1 MHTFYSYLTKLLEES
16 PYIKTFGI
24 DLSIMTA
31 LNIADSQ
38 FPKFDISPL
47 LPLLL

>member
-24 DLSIMTA
+24 DLSITTA

-38 FPKFDISPL
+38 FHHKFDTSTAP
-47 LPLLL
+47 PFF